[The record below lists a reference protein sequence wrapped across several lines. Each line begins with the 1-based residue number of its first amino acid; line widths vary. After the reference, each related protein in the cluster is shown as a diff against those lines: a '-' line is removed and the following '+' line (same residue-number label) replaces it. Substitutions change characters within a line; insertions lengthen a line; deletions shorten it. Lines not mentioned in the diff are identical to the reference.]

1 MKNFKNS
8 PVPPPLT
15 CHSNPLLTLTVYDLL
30 NLLTN
35 FEKTKKHCKFN
46 SQNASIEEF
55 HVTLLRRPLQMWTK
69 RDCASLF

>member
-8 PVPPPLT
+8 PVPPLT

-35 FEKTKKHCKFN
+35 FEKTKK
-46 SQNASIEEF
+46 
-55 HVTLLRRPLQMWTK
+55 TL
-69 RDCASLF
+69 